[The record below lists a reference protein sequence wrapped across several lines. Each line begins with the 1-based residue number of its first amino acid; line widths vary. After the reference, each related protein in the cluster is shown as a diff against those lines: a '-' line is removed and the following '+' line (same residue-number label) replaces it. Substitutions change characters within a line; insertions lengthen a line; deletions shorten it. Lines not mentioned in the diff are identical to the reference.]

1 MDIRLPVSRDGV
13 TWETIAEKTFEDINI
28 KKKVILLEEPV
39 DTRYVRLTVPSTAQR
54 GTTCIKEF
62 EVYESGALVGIESI
76 DDTADLDDLL
86 IWPNPVSRGTKVH
99 LNGNGHV
106 SVCSLQGILIAE
118 YYFSADCVIPTDG
131 LKAGIYIVRLD
142 NGEEIKTGKL
152 IVK

>member
-1 MDIRLPVSRDGV
+1 M
-13 TWETIAEKTFEDINI
+13 
-28 KKKVILLEEPV
+28 

-99 LNGNGHV
+99 LSGNGHV